1 MILKKLILTF
11 IFFLIVVSLSAQPGL
26 IGVTSNGG
34 NEFGTLF
41 KTDDKGN
48 NLNNIHLFDGIS
60 GANPR
65 YTQLTYVGNHTLYG
79 LTTSGGKYNNG
90 VLFEFNDSLNTYTKR
105 FDFSE
110 ANGITP
116 TGSLIFNNGKLYGLT
131 SAGGN
136 FNHGVIFEY
145 TISNQSY
152 QILAHFN
159 GASNGRNPFGSV
171 TILNNKLYGLTYQG
185 GTYNAGVLFEYDLST
200 DSLKAKVEMDGTNS
214 GRNPFGSLYLV
225 NNKLYGMTF
234 QGGQNNFGIIFEYS
248 PSIDSFQVKFNF
260 NGTNSGS
267 NPYGELELAPNGL
280 LYGMTFLGGTNNIG
294 TLFEFNIQNDSF
306 VKRIDCDG
314 SNYGRNPFGKL
325 VHTGNGIL
333 YGLTSQGG
341 SNSQGTL
348 FEYNTN
354 NSTLSVRVNFNGSNG
369 RNPFGSVVLMP
380 NQKIVGLTNRGGLNN
395 SGVLFEYSINNNT
408 FTVKKHLNQSDNGY
422 SPQSAVINPYAYS
435 LFGTTVF
442 GGTNQN
448 NGATNLGTLYEYDLK
463 NNEYYKRTEFSTTL
477 GFQPTGQLCYYQ
489 NRIWG
494 VTRFGG
500 NNNDGTIYEYNPQ
513 TLQTTKKAD
522 FNYSTVGA
530 EPIAGLAL
538 AQDNNL
544 YGVTSFGG
552 NNDFGTLFKFNPS
565 NSQLTPIIDF
575 DDTLWGFEPNSELFQ
590 ASNGKL
596 YGVTTQGGKDGFG
609 VLFEVDIQNQNVNKL
624 LDFNN
629 NTIGYHPS
637 GSLIAGNNNTLIG
650 ITIEGGNNNKG
661 TLYTYHLGNDS
672 LSTIH
677 HFDTL
682 IYPSSSSRLT
692 AGQNNKIYSTSNL
705 GGKFDLGQ
713 LFEYDLSNSSIK
725 KTIDFNYTNSGRP
738 SGKLTSVC
746 LPTESNLIISSC
758 DSLISPSSKYIFKQ
772 SGLYRDTIPNYWGC
786 DSFIQLQ
793 VTIKTKSYSS
803 IITSACQSYITPDG
817 RTIDSSGEY
826 ISTINNYLGCDSV
839 INIHLSILN
848 SKSRIDTAVCQTYM
862 APNGSLHQ
870 ESKSFN
876 VVIPNSKGCDSL
888 IQINLKIKNSSSSI
902 NTSSCRVYVD
912 PIGNPHYD
920 SDSFSVTIA
929 NYLGCDSLISI
940 KLTVIK
946 PNINVISEDTLLT
959 ASTTQVDYQ
968 WYVCSPQW
976 QKIEGATSRT
986 FRPNINGE
994 YAVEITQNNCKDTSN
1009 CVTVNKLYV
1018 NELNASKIEV
1028 YPNPSNGIFT
1038 IKFKYINNYNLIEVW
1053 SMLGQKIDE
1062 RMIAN
1067 SQSTVIDLSKDP
1079 KGVYLLKVWQQNQVF
1094 TQKIIIE

>member
-1 MILKKLILTF
+1 MILKKTILTF

-41 KTDDKGN
+41 KTDNNGN

-65 YTQLTYVGNHTLYG
+65 YTQLTYVGNHKLYG
-79 LTTSGGKYNNG
+79 VTTSGGKYNNG
-90 VLFEFNDSLNTYTKR
+90 VLFEYNDSLNTYIKR
-105 FDFSE
+105 FDFSDE
-110 ANGITP
+110 DGITP
-116 TGSLIFNNGKLYGLT
+116 TGSLVFNNGKLYGLT

-159 GASNGRNPFGSV
+159 GTTNGRNPFGSV
-171 TILNNKLYGLTYQG
+171 TLLNNKLYGLSYQG
-185 GTYNAGVLFEYDLST
+185 GSFNAGVLFEYDFST
-200 DSLKAKVEMDGTNS
+200 DSLNAKVELDGTNS

-234 QGGQNNFGIIFEYS
+234 QGGKNNFGIIFEYS
-248 PSIDSFQVKFNF
+248 PNIDSFQVKFHF

-280 LYGMTFLGGTNNIG
+280 LYGMTFLGGTNNLG

-306 VKRIDCDG
+306 VKKIDFDG
-314 SNYGRNPFGKL
+314 SNYGRNPYGKL

-354 NSTLSVRVNFNGSNG
+354 NSSLNVRVNFNGSNG
-369 RNPFGSVVLMP
+369 RNPFGSVTLIP

-422 SPQSAVINPYAYS
+422 SPQSAVVNPYAYT
-435 LFGTTVF
+435 LFGTTKF
-442 GGTNQN
+442 GGTNQI
-448 NGATNLGTLYEYDLK
+448 NGTTSMGTLFEYDLK
-463 NNEYYKRTEFSTTL
+463 NNLYYKRTEFSSSL
-477 GFQPTGQLCYYQ
+477 GYQPIGQLCYFK
-489 NRIWG
+489 NRVWG

-500 NNNDGTIYEYNPQ
+500 SNSDGSIYEYNPQ

-522 FNYSTVGA
+522 FNYSTIGA
-530 EPIAGLAL
+530 EPIAGLTL

-544 YGVTSFGG
+544 YGMTSFGG

-565 NSQLTPIIDF
+565 NTQFTKIIDF
-575 DDTLWGFEPNSELFQ
+575 DDTLWGFEPNSELYQ
-590 ASNGKL
+590 ANNGNL
-596 YGVTTQGGKDGFG
+596 YGITTQGGKDGFG
-609 VLFEVDIQNQNVNKL
+609 VLFEVDVQNQNVTKL
-624 LDFNN
+624 IDFNS
-629 NTIGYHPS
+629 NTVGYHPS
-637 GSLIAGNNNTLIG
+637 GSLIEINNNTLLG
-650 ITIEGGNNNKG
+650 LTIEGGNFNKG
-661 TLYTYHLGNDS
+661 TLYTYHLVNDS

-692 AGQNNKIYSTSNL
+692 LGQNNKIYSTSNL
-705 GGKFDLGQ
+705 GGDFDLGQ
-713 LFEYDLSNSSIK
+713 LFEYNLSNSSIK
-725 KTIDFNYTNSGRP
+725 KTFDFNYTNSGRP

-758 DSLISPSSKYIFKQ
+758 DSFISPSSKYLFKQ
-772 SGLYRDTIPNYWGC
+772 SGVYWDTIPNYWGC
-786 DSFIQLQ
+786 DSFIRLQ
-793 VTIKTKSYSS
+793 VTIKPKSYSS

-817 RTIDSSGEY
+817 RTIDSSGQY
-826 ISTINNYLGCDSV
+826 FSTIDNYLGCDS
-839 INIHLSILN
+839 IITIQLSLLN
-848 SKSRIDTAVCQTYM
+848 TKSRIDTAVCQTYI
-862 APNGSLHQ
+862 APDGSLHQ
-870 ESKSFN
+870 ESKSFS

-888 IQINLKIKNSSSSI
+888 IQINLRIKNSTSLI
-902 NTSSCRVYVD
+902 NTSSCRIYID

-920 SDSFSVTIA
+920 SDSFSVTIP
-929 NYLGCDSLISI
+929 NHLGCDSLISI
-940 KLTVIK
+940 NLTIIK
-946 PNINVISEDTLLT
+946 PNITVLSEDTVLI
-959 ASTTQVDYQ
+959 ASATQVDYQ
-968 WYVCSPQW
+968 WYVCSPEW
-976 QKIEGATSRT
+976 KKIEGATSRT

-994 YAVEITQNNCKDTSN
+994 YAVEINNNNCKDTSS
-1009 CVTVNKLYV
+1009 CITVNKLYV
-1018 NELNASKIEV
+1018 NELNTSQIEI
-1028 YPNPSNGIFT
+1028 YPNPNHGIFT
-1038 IKFKYINNYNLIEVW
+1038 IKIDKNKESSYVELW
-1053 SMLGQKIDE
+1053 TMLGQKVEE
-1062 RMIAN
+1062 RIIEN
-1067 SQSTVIDLSKDP
+1067 NLTNVLDFSKLP
-1079 KGVYLLKVWQQNQVF
+1079 KGVYLLKLTNQKQIF